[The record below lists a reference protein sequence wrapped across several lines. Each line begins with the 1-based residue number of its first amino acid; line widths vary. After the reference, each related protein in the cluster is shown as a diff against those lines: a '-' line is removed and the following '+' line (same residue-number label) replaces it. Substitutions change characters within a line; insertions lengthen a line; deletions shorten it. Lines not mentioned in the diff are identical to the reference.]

1 MDQET
6 TMYVGFFLVV
16 CVFLFIQSALAERRR
31 RERLKEKIREQWGK
45 IPNREYT
52 LEEFEKISHY
62 YERRKGDRFSIDDI
76 TWNDLGMDEVF
87 LLLNTADSAVGEEYL
102 YWALRT
108 PEFDDTVLKERSALA
123 DFFRENKALREEFKI
138 CFGRMGRRRRVA
150 LSDYIGK
157 LSDIPSFPLL
167 PHGAA
172 MGLLAAAVGM
182 FFIKPAYGVAALI
195 GVIILNLITYYK
207 YKGDMA
213 VYFAC
218 MSQVADLVEY
228 GGRLSE
234 IPGEETILAP
244 YRELLRE
251 DCKSFRKIRRNAWIL
266 VDKSDVGGNLIKVV
280 LDYLCMMTHLD
291 LLLFRNMAETIRHR
305 GQVLE
310 RLMETMGRLELAICI
325 ASFRDLQEKFCIPD
339 FHKTPEK
346 TLSCEAIY
354 HPLIENP
361 VANSIKTDRPVLITG
376 SNASGKSTF
385 LKTIG
390 VGAILAQTIYTVTAA
405 AYEADF
411 FRIYSSMA
419 LSDSLETKESY
430 YMVEIKSL
438 KRILDAISTETP
450 VLCFVDEVL
459 RGTNT
464 VERISASSKILE
476 SMAGKNILCFAA
488 THDIE
493 LTALLEGPYVNY
505 HFEEQVEAGDVSFS
519 YRLEAGRAASRNA
532 IRLLGIMGY
541 DETIIRAAEG
551 MAERFVLTGEWRL

>member
-6 TMYVGFFLVV
+6 ATYVGFFLAI
-16 CVFLFIQSALAERRR
+16 CVFLFIQSVLSERRR

-45 IPNREYT
+45 VPNREYT

-62 YERRKGDRFSIDDI
+62 YERRKGGRFFIDDI

-102 YWALRT
+102 YWALRN
-108 PEFDDTVLKERSALA
+108 PEFDEAVLKERSALA
-123 DFFRENKALREEFKI
+123 DFFRENPAIREEFKI
-138 CFGRMGRRRRVA
+138 CFGKMGRRKRAA

-157 LSDIPSFPLL
+157 LSHIPTFPMW
-167 PHGAA
+167 PHVSAL
-172 MGLLAAAVGM
+172 GLLAASLGV
-182 FFIKPAYGVAALI
+182 FFVRPAYGVAVLI
-195 GVIILNLITYYK
+195 GVIVLNLVTYYK

-213 VYFAC
+213 MYFAC

-228 GGRLSE
+228 GGQLSE
-234 IPGEETILAP
+234 IPGEEPILVP
-244 YRELLRE
+244 YKELLRE
-251 DCKSFRKIRRNAWIL
+251 DCKSFRQIRKHAWIL
-266 VDKSDVGGNLIKVV
+266 VDKSDVGGNLVKVI

-291 LLLFRNMAETIRHR
+291 LLLFGNMAETIRHR
-305 GQVLE
+305 GQILE
-310 RLMETMGRLELAICI
+310 RLMETMGRLELALCI
-325 ASFRDLQEKFCIPD
+325 GSFRDLEEEFCIPV
-339 FHKTPEK
+339 FHKTAK
-346 TLSCEAIY
+346 RTLACTSIY
-354 HPLIENP
+354 HPLVENP

-390 VGAILAQTIYTVTAA
+390 VGAILAQTIYTVPAA
-405 AYEADF
+405 SYEADF

-438 KRILDAISTETP
+438 KRILDAISGETP

-476 SMAGKNILCFAA
+476 SMAGKNVLCFAA

-493 LTALLEGPYVNY
+493 LTALLDGPYVNY

-519 YRLEAGRAASRNA
+519 YRLEAGRATSRNA

-541 DETIIRAAEG
+541 DEAIIRAAED
-551 MAERFVLTGEWRL
+551 MAERFALTGEWRL